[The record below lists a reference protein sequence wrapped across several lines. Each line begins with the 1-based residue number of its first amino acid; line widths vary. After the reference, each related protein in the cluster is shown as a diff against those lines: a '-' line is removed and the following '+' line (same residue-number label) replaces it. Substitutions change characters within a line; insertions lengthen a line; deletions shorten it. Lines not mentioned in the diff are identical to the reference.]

1 MSRLLLHLGRF
12 AARRPV
18 VTIVGW
24 IALAAIIIGSLGGYP
39 ILFVCAI
46 VFVIL
51 GAITVPGW
59 GRMLCI

>member
-24 IALAAIIIGSLGGYP
+24 IALAAIIIGSSAAFGGEFEEERLHALGRLSSG
-39 ILFVCAI
+39 
-46 VFVIL
+46 
-51 GAITVPGW
+51 
-59 GRMLCI
+59 